1 MESDHSPRIA
11 WLSPG
16 ADAAGLPAWLE
27 GRVQPISR
35 PAELLEGPAADVVV
49 VQGFTDAGPIL
60 LELRS
65 QPHDG
70 LRLIYLGG
78 DGDVSPLAAALADG
92 PLPETEHALLQAW
105 TLWEDRL
112 RLFNRGRAPEQF
124 SHRLLCWLWQ
134 RPEATIQPI
143 RDPAHREVYR
153 YPLVEALAG
162 DRNVN
167 AWSWLLQGRQNN
179 QLDAGDLQDRLRQCT
194 GCNSSRLNYVDVCPE
209 CRGLDIRRQPSLHCF
224 VCGHVAPQQEFLR
237 GESLVC
243 PNCMN
248 QLRHIGSDYDRPME
262 NYRCRSC
269 NAFFVDADVDV
280 YCFDCSQRHTP
291 EELRVREIRPY
302 RLSEAGRLAC
312 RQGLDDSSVMAQYF
326 RRLKLMSEADFL
338 EDLNWQL
345 SIARR
350 YGPPKGS
357 TMATVLGMRL
367 ENLDRVMA
375 QAGEVLATAM
385 LEGLIE
391 RLQQVIRDTD
401 RCMRSREDV
410 LWILLPQTPAKGLD
424 RLQERLIEGMERI
437 GTNDEVRITLRF
449 VGCVLPEQAQQEE
462 DAALLIARLA
472 ADLR

>member
-1 MESDHSPRIA
+1 MDAAAGPRIA
-11 WLSPG
+11 CISPSGSANDLPPWLQAG
-16 ADAAGLPAWLE
+16 ALQLSEQA
-27 GRVQPISR
+27 Q
-35 PAELLEGPAADVVV
+35 LLDHAADIVVV
-49 VQGFTDAGPIL
+49 GGYSDPGRIL
-60 LELRS
+60 KELRS

-78 DGDVSPLAAALADG
+78 AGEVDPLATALADG
-92 PLPETEHALLQAW
+92 PVPDTEAELLQAW
-105 TLWEDRL
+105 TLWQERF
-112 RLFNRGRAPEQF
+112 RLFNRGRPPEQF
-124 SHRLLCWLWQ
+124 SQRFLCWLWQ
-134 RPEATIQPI
+134 RPEATILPI
-143 RDPAHREVYR
+143 RDPSFREVYR

-162 DRNVN
+162 DRSVN
-167 AWSWLLQGRQNN
+167 AWSWLLQLRQSN
-179 QLDAGDLQDRLRQCT
+179 QLDAGDLHDRLRQCT

-224 VCGHVAPQQEFLR
+224 ICGHVAPQQDFLR

-243 PNCMN
+243 PNCLS

-262 NYRCRSC
+262 NYSCRSC
-269 NAFFVDADVDV
+269 SAFFVDADVDV

-312 RQGLDDSSVMAQYF
+312 RQGLDDSSVTAQFF

-345 SIARR
+345 SISRR

-375 QAGEVLATAM
+375 QAGELLASAM
-385 LEGLIE
+385 LESLME

-401 RCMRSREDV
+401 RCMRSREDI

-424 RLQERLIEGMERI
+424 HLQQRLTEGMERI
-437 GTNDEVRITLRF
+437 GGSDDVRLSLRF
-449 VGCVLPEQAQQEE
+449 VGCVLPDQALQEE
-462 DAALLIARLA
+462 DAALLIARMA
-472 ADLR
+472 SDLR